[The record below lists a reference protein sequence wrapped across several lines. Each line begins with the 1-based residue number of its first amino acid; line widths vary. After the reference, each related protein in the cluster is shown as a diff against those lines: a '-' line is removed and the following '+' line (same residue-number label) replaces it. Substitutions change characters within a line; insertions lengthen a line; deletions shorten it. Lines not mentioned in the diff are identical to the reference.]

1 MIYKSVFKRAFDI
14 VISLFSFIL
23 FLPVFFIITIILW
36 FQNNGKPFYFQERP
50 GKNASTFKVIKFK
63 TMNDLK
69 DHDGNLLP
77 DDQRTTGVGK
87 FLRQSSLD
95 EIPQLINVLI
105 GNMSLIGPRPLL
117 IEYLSLYSTEQLRRH
132 DVRPGITGLSQVN
145 GRNLLEW
152 KKRFELDVYYVDNL
166 CFLLDLKIILLTIL
180 KVFKREGASSAK
192 SVTVEK
198 FKGN

>member
-117 IEYLSLYSTEQLRRH
+117 MEYLSSYSTEQLRRH

-166 CFLLDLKIILLTIL
+166 SFLLDLKIIFLTIL

>member
-117 IEYLSLYSTEQLRRH
+117 MEYLSLYSTEQLRRH

-166 CFLLDLKIILLTIL
+166 SFLLDLKIIFLTIL